1 MSKVIR
7 SNDELNA
14 LANGKELIV
23 NGTNLVDTRGWT
35 SGNATLSVNAGKLR
49 VTNTVGYGY
58 ADTIINTNIGSTYE
72 CSVDVTDITGDLMLI
87 RAGTTAGSDNIFGGH
102 ATASGLFT
110 FKFVAVGTQT
120 HMSYYAGQ
128 ITGMIAEFNNISVKE
143 IPQVQG
149 ENLPDYVATRSNFG
163 FKNYIING
171 GFDVW
176 QRGTTIV
183 STNEYTADRFIT
195 ITSSPAITVAKTANG
210 TTVEKIAT
218 SGYAIFAQMIESN
231 KYMSGKTVT
240 LSIKLK
246 SISGGGKVDVRIN
259 GAAAKNS
266 INSIYVPTFSEGATF
281 NLTND
286 FITYIVTA
294 TLPTYTDEDYTVAV
308 VFDLRD
314 AYTGSTTDKI
324 EIAQVQLEEGSVATP
339 FEQRPYGLELSLCQ
353 RYYEKVAVG
362 LFTAYTG
369 SNYDIT
375 YFNTEKRTNS
385 YLVTLYNGFGQTVSG
400 RDTPEVA
407 TNYLLTVCSTFPN
420 GAHALLDAEL
430 Y

>member
-1 MSKVIR
+1 MATIDLGRVGFVNKGTYSGVFAYKL
-7 SNDELNA
+7 NDVVVYNSGTYACIQANTGQLPTVTAYWQVWVANDKAPLDSPA
-14 LANGKELIV
+14 LVNPTINGV
-23 NGTNLVDTRGWT
+23 AQ
-35 SGNATLSVNAGKLR
+35 SGYT
-49 VTNTVGYGY
+49 
-58 ADTIINTNIGSTYE
+58 
-72 CSVDVTDITGDLMLI
+72 
-87 RAGTTAGSDNIFGGH
+87 
-102 ATASGLFT
+102 
-110 FKFVAVGTQT
+110 
-120 HMSYYAGQ
+120 
-128 ITGMIAEFNNISVKE
+128 
-143 IPQVQG
+143 
-149 ENLPDYVATRSNFG
+149 G
-163 FKNYIING
+163 FKNLLING

-218 SGYAIFAQMIESN
+218 SGYAVFAQMIESN

-240 LSIKLK
+240 LSVKLK

-353 RYYEKVAVG
+353 RYYEICSFDLLGGSAANEFVSDAKQYVVQKRTVPTIGNVTVDYTRNVSQVVIPYVNTTNSFSCYVRSNFSDADGVDHRG
-362 LFTAYTG
+362 SFTA
-369 SNYDIT
+369 S
-375 YFNTEKRTNS
+375 
-385 YLVTLYNGFGQTVSG
+385 
-400 RDTPEVA
+400 
-407 TNYLLTVCSTFPN
+407 
-420 GAHALLDAEL
+420 AEL
-430 Y
+430 